1 MASISHDGNG
11 SRRILFL
18 QQCERAE
25 GYSARLGKVTKRD
38 AESFKCKLES
48 LLSAKLMGNSP
59 DRETSLWLSTLD
71 DDLHAKLVAYE
82 LVEPRLQQ
90 GMPTLVE
97 FVDRYI
103 AKRTDTKPTT
113 LIVYKRCRNL
123 LAEYFKVKRLDA
135 VTVAD
140 AKDFARWMKTKQKP
154 LAENTARR
162 MNGFVRQFIND
173 AVDAELLVKNPFKSK
188 DIKVAVRGDANG
200 FRFLSLSDTVKLIDA
215 CPDSQ
220 WRLIVALS
228 RFGGLR
234 TPSETLALR
243 WCDVDWQAN
252 TIHVTSPKTAH
263 HDGHGERTIPL
274 FGDLR
279 PYLEEAFNPE
289 DEFLITRYR
298 DATQNMRTQFNR
310 IVTKA
315 GLKPWSQPFHAM
327 RKTRQTE
334 LADRFP
340 AHTVCGWLGNSEA
353 VAREFYLKTTDE
365 HHATAISADCMHSC
379 MQNGLP
385 RPGNASQAVEAGNE
399 ETPVLQG
406 FTSTCVVVRKTG
418 LDDIGL
424 EPTTSTM
431 STWRSNQLS

>member
-1 MASISHDGNG
+1 MWLGETSDRNAERVRDKIEELVKF
-11 SRRILFL
+11 RRLN
-18 QQCERAE
+18 Q
-25 GYSARLGKVTKRD
+25 TMT
-38 AESFKCKLES
+38 LEVAAWV
-48 LLSAKLMGNSP
+48 AKLP
-59 DRETSLWLSTLD
+59 DELANRLAELNLID
-71 DDLHAKLVAYE
+71 PPNNVA
-82 LVEPRLQQ
+82 
-90 GMPTLVE
+90 MPTLVE

-103 AKRTDTKPTT
+103 AKRTDTKPAT
-113 LIVYKRCRNL
+113 LIVYKRCRTL
-123 LAEYFKVKRLDA
+123 LSAYFKTTRLDK

-140 AKDFARWMKTKQKP
+140 AKDFTRWMKTEKKP

-173 AVDAELLVKNPFKSK
+173 AVDAELLTKNPFKSK

-200 FRFLSLSDTVKLIDA
+200 FQFLSLTDTAKLIDA

-252 TIHVTSPKTAH
+252 TINVTSPKTAH
-263 HDGHGERTIPL
+263 HDGHGQRTIPL

-298 DATQNMRTQFNR
+298 DATQNMRTQFIR
-310 IVTKA
+310 IVVKA

-327 RKTRQTE
+327 RKSRQTE
-334 LADRFP
+334 LADRHP
-340 AHTVCGWLGNSEA
+340 EHVVCGWLGNSKA

-365 HHATAISADCMHSC
+365 HHATAVGEDCMRSC
-379 MQNGLP
+379 MQNGPERL
-385 RPGNASQAVEAGNE
+385 GNASQAVEARND

-406 FTSTCVVVRKTG
+406 FTSTCLVVRKTG
-418 LDDIGL
+418 VDDIGL

>member
-11 SRRILFL
+11 SRRIQFVNNAN
-18 QQCERAE
+18 EWKAI
-25 GYSARLGKVTKRD
+25 RLGKVTKRD
-38 AESFKCKLES
+38 AESFKGKLES

-59 DRETSLWLSTLD
+59 DRETSLWLAELS
-71 DDLHAKLVAYE
+71 DDLHAKLVAQE
-82 LVEPRLQQ
+82 LVEPRQQQ

-113 LIVYKRCRNL
+113 LIVYRRCRNL
-123 LAEYFKVKRLDA
+123 LAEYFKTKRLDA

-140 AKDFARWMKTKQKP
+140 AKDFSRWMTTKDRP
-154 LAENTARR
+154 LAVNTARR
-162 MNGFVRQFIND
+162 MNGFACQFFND
-173 AVDAELLVKNPFKSK
+173 AVDAELLVKNPFKAK
-188 DIKVAVRGDANG
+188 DIKVSVRGDANG
-200 FRFLSLSDTVKLIDA
+200 FRFLSLTDTAKLIDA

-220 WRLIVALS
+220 WRLIVAPS

-243 WCDVDWQAN
+243 WVDVDWQAS
-252 TIHVTSPKTAH
+252 TIKVTSPKTAH

-274 FGDLR
+274 FGELR

-315 GLKPWSQPFHAM
+315 GLTPWSQPFHPM
-327 RKTRQTE
+327 RKSRQTE

-353 VAREFYLKTTDE
+353 VAREFYLQVTDE
-365 HHATAISADCMHSC
+365 HFTKAVARMPLTEAAQNPAQQSSARSDSD
-379 MQNGLP
+379 
-385 RPGNASQAVEAGNE
+385 RNASQAVEAGNE

-406 FTSTCVVVRKTG
+406 LAVACDSVRISKV
-418 LDDIGL
+418 DDL
-424 EPTTSTM
+424 WT
-431 STWRSNQLS
+431 